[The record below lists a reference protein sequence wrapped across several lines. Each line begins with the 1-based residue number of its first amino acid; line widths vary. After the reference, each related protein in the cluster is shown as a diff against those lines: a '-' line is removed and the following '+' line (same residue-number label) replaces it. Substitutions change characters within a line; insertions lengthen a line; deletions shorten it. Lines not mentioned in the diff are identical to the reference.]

1 MAEQASSGSS
11 RPRAVS
17 SGGDPQTPGTARSGP
32 VVSSRAASS
41 GGDPQTPG
49 TARSGPVVSSRA
61 VYIISVAAELAGVH
75 PQTLRTYERRG
86 LIKPARTSGGTRRY
100 SARDVERV
108 RLIQELTQGDGI
120 NLAGV
125 LRILAL
131 EDQLEQ
137 MEARLDRA
145 RDEVRAVQAE
155 ARQAL
160 RDIQQ
165 ASRHEIVLYRA
176 PEIERHAGR
185 RRR

>member
-1 MAEQASSGSS
+1 MRDA
-11 RPRAVS
+11 
-17 SGGDPQTPGTARSGP
+17 
-32 VVSSRAASS
+32 
-41 GGDPQTPG
+41 
-49 TARSGPVVSSRA
+49 A

-108 RLIQELTQGDGI
+108 LLIQELTQGDGI

-131 EDQLEQ
+131 EDRLERL
-137 MEARLDRA
+137 EAELDQA
-145 RDEVRAVQAE
+145 REHVEEVRAE
-155 ARQAL
+155 AREAL
-160 RDIQQ
+160 RELQ
-165 ASRHEIVLYRA
+165 ARNRHEIVLYRA
-176 PEIERHAGR
+176 PEIERHRTAR